1 MSGYRTVPQIGVVRM
16 PNQPLLN
23 VAKAA
28 EYLGVSKTYMYTS
41 GIPFVK
47 LGSRR
52 LYRVEDLDAYVAQRV
67 QV

>member
-1 MSGYRTVPQIGVVRM
+1 M
-16 PNQPLLN
+16 PNQPLLS
-23 VAKAA
+23 VKEAA
-28 EYLGVSKTYMYTS
+28 DYLDMSESWLYSS

-52 LYRVEDLDAYVAQRV
+52 LYRVEDLDAYISQRV

>member
-1 MSGYRTVPQIGVVRM
+1 M

-23 VAKAA
+23 VKEAA
-28 EYLGVSKTYMYTS
+28 AYLSVSTSWLYTS

-47 LGSRR
+47 LGRRR
-52 LYRVEDLDAYVAQRV
+52 LYRVEDLDSHVAQRV